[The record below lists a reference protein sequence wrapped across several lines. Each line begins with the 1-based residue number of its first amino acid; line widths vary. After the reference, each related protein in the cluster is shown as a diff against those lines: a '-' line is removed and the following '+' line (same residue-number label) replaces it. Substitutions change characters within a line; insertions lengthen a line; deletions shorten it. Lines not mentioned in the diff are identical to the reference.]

1 MSFVNKSALVTGGTG
16 GIGAAICEEFLKEG
30 IIHLAALD
38 LYSEEPKIVNE
49 WRKKFPGVSIKYFKV
64 DVTSQEY
71 LKKCYAEFTEDIE
84 NLDIVV
90 NCAGIMDENL
100 HRKTV
105 EVNLCG
111 VIGSTFVALDH
122 MRIDKFKGKGGAI
135 VNISS
140 ISGVQPLSI
149 MPTYA
154 ASKQAVITFTRCLA
168 HGRNS
173 MGIKFLTLC
182 PGGTQTNLVKEC
194 FNKGHFYETDTNTIE
209 KLRSSYQ
216 MQSSNKV
223 SEAVV
228 KIIEDAQSGSVWVIN
243 CGQLTEQSLDPIVI

>member
-16 GIGAAICEEFLKEG
+16 GIGAAICEAFLKEG
-30 IIHLAALD
+30 IKHLAALD
-38 LYSEEPKIVNE
+38 LCSEEPKIVNE
-49 WRKKFPGVSIKYFKV
+49 WKNKFPGVSITYFKV
-64 DVTSQEY
+64 DVTSQKDLE
-71 LKKCYAEFTEDIE
+71 KCYSEFTKGIE

-100 HRKTV
+100 YRKTV

-140 ISGVQPLSI
+140 ISGVQPLSV

-154 ASKQAVITFTRCLA
+154 ASKQAVVTFTRCLA
-168 HGRNS
+168 HGRDN

-194 FNKGHFYETDTNTIE
+194 FNMGHFYETDLNTIE
-209 KLRSSYQ
+209 TLRSSYE
-216 MQSSNKV
+216 MQR
-223 SEAVV
+223 
-228 KIIEDAQSGSVWVIN
+228 
-243 CGQLTEQSLDPIVI
+243 